1 MQSLRKREN
10 WIRGYRMDW
19 EEKFSIGIKGECIA
33 AERTRV
39 FSAVRSQL
47 FQPTT
52 QEGNNFDSPYLTQ
65 MPSFLFDQVIEKEKH
80 FSECRCASR
89 NRPFIPNPIFLDLF
103 FPLWSTRIHRRH
115 RYRFEAN
122 LKLWAQHHNL
132 RDNVIVISLS
142 ISVGL
147 ISKHRRVGEDSR
159 WTTLLDRDGYNNN
172 HNRVS
177 VDAAS
182 YSLDY
187 SLLFSKI
194 ELYIN
199 PAVYTAA
206 VLASPIGMAPSYLTC
221 HNSH

>member
-1 MQSLRKREN
+1 
-10 WIRGYRMDW
+10 MDW

-103 FPLWSTRIHRRH
+103 IFSAVIHS
-115 RYRFEAN
+115 YSPSVQIWGQFQTSG
-122 LKLWAQHHNL
+122 AQHHNL
-132 RDNVIVISLS
+132 KR
-142 ISVGL
+142 
-147 ISKHRRVGEDSR
+147 
-159 WTTLLDRDGYNNN
+159 
-172 HNRVS
+172 
-177 VDAAS
+177 
-182 YSLDY
+182 
-187 SLLFSKI
+187 
-194 ELYIN
+194 
-199 PAVYTAA
+199 
-206 VLASPIGMAPSYLTC
+206 
-221 HNSH
+221 